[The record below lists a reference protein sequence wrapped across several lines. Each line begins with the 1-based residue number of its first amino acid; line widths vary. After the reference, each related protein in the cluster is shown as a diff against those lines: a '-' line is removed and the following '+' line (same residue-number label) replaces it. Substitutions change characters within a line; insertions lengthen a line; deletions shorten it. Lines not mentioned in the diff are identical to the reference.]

1 MNCTPRKLLQ
11 RLKSPELLMILVL
24 LLSPLA
30 GCGSDDDHSG
40 GTQATGYFIDSAVS
54 GLDYQ
59 SGSLTGTTGAD
70 GAFTYIVG
78 SAVAF
83 SIGDLALGSA
93 TGAETLTPLSLVSDA
108 ADATDQRVNNM
119 LVFLQLLDVD
129 GDLNNGIQIT
139 SAIAD
144 IVSEHAAE
152 INFDQGTVY
161 SAFPSSLSDLLADLN
176 TAGVFTDT
184 HRGDRA
190 FPNYFFDPTKIATM
204 ARAHFENTL
213 KERVTTTTSYGPVR
227 GFAPDENTW
236 QWRGIP
242 YAAPPV
248 GDLRWT
254 PPQAPTAWTEAR
266 EAVAYGDQAAQ
277 NPTYALFGE
286 GGVSED
292 CLYLNVT
299 APRDAEGLP
308 VMVWFHGGEFSV
320 LTANTSNYNNPLA
333 LPTKDVVVVT
343 VNHRLGIFGY
353 FAHPLLTA
361 ESDQN
366 ISGNY
371 GQLDLIAALEWVQAN
386 IENFGGNPE
395 NVTIFGESGGGGKVL
410 SLLASPLAAGLFHK
424 AACQSGTADTTD
436 IVIRPFDTLAAAE
449 AEGARIIGLLNAED
463 TIEVATLDEMRDL
476 PWRTIASTLTQYDG
490 TEDDARFCP
499 TVDTSEANPS
509 GHYLPDTMETI
520 YAAGDQN
527 DVPLIIGANEGDYP
541 TLTAGL
547 LYYLPWMYEN
557 SSFNIYAYVFTHV
570 PTGWRNEGVTA
581 YHGLE
586 LVYLFNSYSSLTIH
600 WLIGLPQTGGATQQ
614 DPGLDELDPIVIEN
628 MMTLWSNF
636 AKTGDPSVDGGV
648 QWLPYGGD
656 STPQYLEI
664 DDEPAM
670 QPDINVPFSG

>member
-1 MNCTPRKLLQ
+1 
-11 RLKSPELLMILVL
+11 
-24 LLSPLA
+24 
-30 GCGSDDDHSG
+30 
-40 GTQATGYFIDSAVS
+40 
-54 GLDYQ
+54 
-59 SGSLTGTTGAD
+59 
-70 GAFTYIVG
+70 
-78 SAVAF
+78 
-83 SIGDLALGSA
+83 
-93 TGAETLTPLSLVSDA
+93 
-108 ADATDQRVNNM
+108 M
-119 LVFLQLLDVD
+119 LVFLQVLDVD

-139 SAIAD
+139 SEMAD

-152 INFDQGTVY
+152 INFDQATVY
-161 SAFPSSLSDLLADLN
+161 SAFPRSLDDLLADLN
-176 TAGVFTDT
+176 AAGVFTDT
-184 HRGDRA
+184 YRGARA
-190 FPNYFFDPTKIATM
+190 FPNYFFDPSKIATM
-204 ARAHFENTL
+204 ALAHFENTL
-213 KERVTTTTSYGPVR
+213 NERVITATTYGDVQ

-254 PPQAPTAWTEAR
+254 PPQAPTAWTDTR

-286 GGVSED
+286 GRVSED

-299 APRDAEGLP
+299 APRNPETPLP

-320 LTANTSNYNNPLA
+320 LTANTANYNNPLA

-361 ESDQN
+361 ESDQSV
-366 ISGNY
+366 SGNY
-371 GQLDLIAALEWVQAN
+371 GQLDLIAALQWVQAN
-386 IENFGGNPE
+386 IANFGGDPG
-395 NVTIFGESGGGGKVL
+395 NVTIFGESGGGAKVL
-410 SLLASPLAAGLFHK
+410 SLMASPLAAGLFHK
-424 AACQSGTADTTD
+424 ATCQSGTSDTDD
-436 IVIRPFDTLAAAE
+436 IVIRPFDTLADAE
-449 AEGARIIGLLNAED
+449 TEGERLVGLLNAED
-463 TIEVATLDEMRDL
+463 TIEVATLAEMRAL
-476 PWRTIASTLTQYDG
+476 PWTTLVNTLIQYND
-490 TEDDARFCP
+490 TDDDARFSP
-499 TVDTSEANPS
+499 TVDASEANS
-509 GHYLPDTMETI
+509 NGYYLPEPMESI
-520 YAAGDQN
+520 YEAGEHN
-527 DVPLIIGANEGDYP
+527 DVPLIIGVNQGDYP

-557 SSFNIYAYVFTHV
+557 SSSNIYAYVFTHV

-586 LVYLFNSYSSLTIH
+586 LVYLFNSYASLSIH

-648 QWLPYGGD
+648 QWQPYGGD
-656 STPQYLEI
+656 SDPQYLEI
-664 DDEPAM
+664 DDTPVM
-670 QPDINVPFSG
+670 QDDITAPFIS